1 MTLTWGIATLSTHS
15 REQCGYK
22 HYGTIWGTYSP
33 LRWWW
38 LIWTICLWE
47 TLKTPTV
54 EPKARNTPSRRKAV
68 FFSLADYVFSVCSTP
83 LAEVGPCQHFFGRFH
98 MLSWRR
104 SSLVSRAIWSFLLA
118 VQLVNQCTR
127 KAQNGRNTWLSG
139 VERWLGV
146 SVQLWT
152 QMLPAWADHTVCVLD
167 LRSKRAVCANNV
179 SSGLHCICSYMY
191 KVVI

>member
-1 MTLTWGIATLSTHS
+1 MEQYGERIHHWGDGGWFEQSVCGRHWRRLQLSLKPGTHQADV
-15 REQCGYK
+15 RQ
-22 HYGTIWGTYSP
+22 
-33 LRWWW
+33 
-38 LIWTICLWE
+38 
-47 TLKTPTV
+47 
-54 EPKARNTPSRRKAV
+54 

-104 SSLVSRAIWSFLLA
+104 SSLVSQAIWSFLLA

>member
-1 MTLTWGIATLSTHS
+1 MEQYGERIHHWGDGGWF
-15 REQCGYK
+15 EQ
-22 HYGTIWGTYSP
+22 
-33 LRWWW
+33 
-38 LIWTICLWE
+38 
-47 TLKTPTV
+47 
-54 EPKARNTPSRRKAV
+54 
-68 FFSLADYVFSVCSTP
+68 SVC
-83 LAEVGPCQHFFGRFH
+83 GRH
-98 MLSWRR
+98 WRR
-104 SSLVSRAIWSFLLA
+104 LQLSLKPGTHQANVRQFFFVGWLCFLSLFYTVGWSWSLSAFFRPIPHVELASELIVQSGIWSFLLA

-191 KVVI
+191 KVVILLFIWL